1 MTKGDNLSGAYALN
15 ALNAEEREAHEAA
28 LRASDEARNEA
39 TELQDTAVLLGLAV
53 PPVTPSPDLKA
64 RLMAQVAV
72 TPQLPATTADAAPTP
87 AETKARLRWSR
98 PATALVSAAA
108 AVALIVG
115 GIAVGT
121 TSLHPEPS
129 LQAQQLAA
137 ISSAPDVQERETTL
151 DSGEEVTVRWSPQ
164 LASSVIIVD
173 GMDSAPADS
182 VYQLWYIDEAGARSA
197 GFLPVTDGV
206 ESWQVLDG
214 ELHSGDSV
222 GVTVE
227 PVGGSPAPTT
237 SPIMVIELA

>member
-1 MTKGDNLSGAYALN
+1 
-15 ALNAEEREAHEAA
+15 
-28 LRASDEARNEA
+28 
-39 TELQDTAVLLGLAV
+39 
-53 PPVTPSPDLKA
+53 
-64 RLMAQVAV
+64 
-72 TPQLPATTADAAPTP
+72 
-87 AETKARLRWSR
+87 
-98 PATALVSAAA
+98 
-108 AVALIVG
+108 
-115 GIAVGT
+115 
-121 TSLHPEPS
+121 
-129 LQAQQLAA
+129 
-137 ISSAPDVQERETTL
+137 VQERETTL